1 MVGKYIDAHG
11 GEAALGK
18 VASYLKTADL
28 AFLNLEGPISDKGTK
43 LSWKEYTFRS
53 RTALAQGLASAG
65 VDVVSMAN
73 NHAMDCGSAALLDT
87 IERLDAA
94 GVQHAGGGKNVT
106 AARTPAIL
114 NTKAGKVAVLA
125 FTDKYASGFAAG
137 EEHAGVATIGDGSK
151 VLEAVKAAKQQAD
164 YVIVSFHWG
173 TEYTFTAAGYQRSLA
188 HKCVDA
194 GADLV
199 LGHHPH
205 VIQGVEVYKNKLIA
219 YSLGDF
225 VFDHR
230 PGPTGQAFILRVALT
245 PDQPPVAR
253 MIPIYLD
260 NTYGIPAVVTGGTA
274 DTILGRLTS
283 LSASLG
289 TKLTRSGDQLW
300 FGQSASSDSN

>member
-1 MVGKYIDAHG
+1 M
-11 GEAALGK
+11 
-18 VASYLKTADL
+18 
-28 AFLNLEGPISDKGTK
+28 
-43 LSWKEYTFRS
+43 
-53 RTALAQGLASAG
+53 
-65 VDVVSMAN
+65 
-73 NHAMDCGSAALLDT
+73 
-87 IERLDAA
+87 
-94 GVQHAGGGKNVT
+94 
-106 AARTPAIL
+106 
-114 NTKAGKVAVLA
+114 
-125 FTDKYASGFAAG
+125 
-137 EEHAGVATIGDGSK
+137 
-151 VLEAVKAAKQQAD
+151 
-164 YVIVSFHWG
+164 SFHWG

-283 LSASLG
+283 LSASLC
-289 TKLTRSGDQLW
+289 TKLTRSGDQQW